1 MKAAKVWKICS
12 LLLLFLFLNC
22 PPVIADSLPVKSAAE
37 CGTVIEVVPGVYVAY
52 GYSAANS
59 TLIEGD
65 DGAIVVDATQSTQ
78 AAERVLAKFRQITQK
93 PIEAIIYT
101 HSHQDHVGGAKVFA
115 GESQPEI
122 YARANFKSDLL
133 QENEIGKILKV
144 RTDRQHGFGLSPQE
158 QVDAERLTCNLAV
171 TGKLGD
177 GFLPPNRTYDEERLS
192 LEIAGVKLELV
203 AAPGETEDQLY
214 VWLPEKKVLLCGDN
228 YYNTFPNLYAIRGHY
243 REPSQWADSLEK
255 MLAEGAEYLI
265 PGHTLPISGAD
276 YVKQVLTD
284 YRDAIRYVLDRTLEG
299 TNDGL
304 TPDRLVE
311 TVKLPAD
318 LAEKPYLEQ
327 TYGTV
332 PWTVRGIYAAY
343 LGWFDGNP
351 TNLFPLSPVEES
363 HRIAKLAGGE
373 DALLGAARD
382 ALAGGDDRW
391 ASQLAD
397 YCIAL
402 KFETEAAKAL
412 KAEALTALAAEQI
425 NVNARY
431 YYLSVA
437 KELREQL
444 ESENAKSLP
453 QF

>member
-1 MKAAKVWKICS
+1 MKFTKMLRICS

-22 PPVIADSLPVKSAAE
+22 TPVIADTLPVKSVTNSSPS
-37 CGTVIEVVPGVYVAY
+37 GRVIEVAPGVYVAFC
-52 GYSAANS
+52 YSLASS
-59 TLIEGD
+59 TLIEGE
-65 DGAIVVDATQSTQ
+65 DGIIIVDATENTQ
-78 AAERVLAKFRQITQK
+78 AAERVLAEFRKITTK
-93 PIEAIIYT
+93 PVKAIIYT
-101 HSHQDHVGGAKVFA
+101 HSHQDHVGGTKVFA
-115 GESQPEI
+115 RKSQPEI

-133 QENEIGKILKV
+133 QENEVGKILKV

-158 QVDAERLTCNLAV
+158 QTDAGRLECNLVV
-171 TGKLGD
+171 TGELGD
-177 GFLPPNRTYDEERLS
+177 GFLPPNRTYAEERLS

-203 AAPGETEDQLY
+203 AAPGETQDQLY

-228 YYNTFPNLYAIRGHY
+228 YSNKFPNLYAIRGHY
-243 REPSQWADSLEK
+243 REPSQWADSLDK

-265 PGHTLPISGAD
+265 PGHTLPVSGAEN
-276 YVKQVLTD
+276 VKQVLTD

-299 TNDGL
+299 MNEGL
-304 TPDRLVE
+304 TPDRLVQ

-318 LAEKPYLEQ
+318 LAGKPYLEQ

-332 PWTVRGIYAAY
+332 SWTVRGIYADY

-363 HRIAKLAGGE
+363 HRIAQLVGGE
-373 DALLGAARD
+373 EALLGAARD
-382 ALAGGDDRW
+382 ALAGGDYQW

-402 KFETEAAKAL
+402 KFETEEAKAL
-412 KAEALTALAAEQI
+412 KAEALTALAGEQI

-437 KELREQL
+437 KELV
-444 ESENAKSLP
+444 NN
-453 QF
+453 